1 MSESFRLAFRPTL
14 FATYLL
20 GLNLSTLPTWC
31 LFFGFLA
38 TIGDESHSSS
48 CILSA
53 CVVQIILQM
62 ISVIFTNVKILCT
75 QLPSQVYHYSTE
87 DKINQVSTHAFKDL
101 FKKQMYFNFVM

>member
-1 MSESFRLAFRPTL
+1 
-14 FATYLL
+14 
-20 GLNLSTLPTWC
+20 
-31 LFFGFLA
+31 LFFGFLL

-75 QLPSQVYHYSTE
+75 QLPSQVYNYSTE
-87 DKINQVSTHAFKDL
+87 VKISQVSTHAFKDF
-101 FKKQMYFNFVM
+101 FKKTNVFQFCDVAKLVIVHN